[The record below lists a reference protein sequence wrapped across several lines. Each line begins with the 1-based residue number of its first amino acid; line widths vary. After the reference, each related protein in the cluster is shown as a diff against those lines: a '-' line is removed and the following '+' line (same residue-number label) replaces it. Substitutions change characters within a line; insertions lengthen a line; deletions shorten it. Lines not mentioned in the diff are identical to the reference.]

1 MKRIRYALML
11 LLSLAALSCSD
22 TEEPIDPVPPAPSL
36 TLGDKMFRNTPT
48 PGEIALHITRANPQ
62 PGDTHRVE
70 SAQEWI
76 RIGEI
81 GSDAFAFD
89 VAENV
94 DRQRSGYLTVQYAG
108 LAPQRVRIVQA
119 AAGREEPETDQTVL
133 FYLSGQSLLRYFRDT
148 NVAEIRK
155 VIEGGTTLCN
165 SRVLVFIQPSVR
177 ESLLIEYAYDAP
189 TRSCTA
195 DTLRRYSG
203 LSSVR
208 QEDIVRVFCDM
219 RELAPANRYGLV
231 MGSHGGGWVPA
242 EYKNLNLS
250 EDDSE
255 QEWSLGARRHGA
267 ADWLGRLPGADA
279 TRWFGENDYATAD
292 IETWSAAF
300 AEAAIGWEYAVFD
313 ACFMSNIE
321 TLYELRH
328 AARYIVGS
336 PCEIMGRGMPYATMM
351 ADLFVDEGR
360 SYDLEAFC
368 RHFHE
373 YYSTTTE
380 TRRSGCIAL
389 TVCSELDE
397 LARRMKAVNGRLRP
411 DADFSGLQIY
421 EGLNRPLFFDLGQY
435 VETVC
440 ADEALAG
447 AFRTQFDRTFPE
459 SHRLHTPS
467 FYSGYNGRMNEI
479 HTYSGVTT
487 SAPSTKFPTA
497 YAATAWSRATAAE

>member
-36 TLGDKMFRNTPT
+36 TLGDTMFRISSAAGEFAVHFTLANPL
-48 PGEIALHITRANPQ
+48 PGETL
-62 PGDTHRVE
+62 RVE

-231 MGSHGGGWVPA
+231 WV
-242 EYKNLNLS
+242 
-250 EDDSE
+250 
-255 QEWSLGARRHGA
+255 RTA
-267 ADWLGRLPGADA
+267 AAG
-279 TRWFGENDYATAD
+279 
-292 IETWSAAF
+292 
-300 AEAAIGWEYAVFD
+300 
-313 ACFMSNIE
+313 
-321 TLYELRH
+321 
-328 AARYIVGS
+328 
-336 PCEIMGRGMPYATMM
+336 
-351 ADLFVDEGR
+351 
-360 SYDLEAFC
+360 C
-368 RHFHE
+368 R
-373 YYSTTTE
+373 
-380 TRRSGCIAL
+380 
-389 TVCSELDE
+389 
-397 LARRMKAVNGRLRP
+397 
-411 DADFSGLQIY
+411 
-421 EGLNRPLFFDLGQY
+421 
-435 VETVC
+435 
-440 ADEALAG
+440 
-447 AFRTQFDRTFPE
+447 
-459 SHRLHTPS
+459 
-467 FYSGYNGRMNEI
+467 
-479 HTYSGVTT
+479 
-487 SAPSTKFPTA
+487 PST
-497 YAATAWSRATAAE
+497 RI